1 MHLDPALTIA
11 GVLLL
16 GVGCQWLAWRIK
28 LPAIL
33 PLLFSGLALGPLL
46 GILQPQAALG
56 DLFFP
61 LISLSVAI
69 ILFEGALTLAW
80 DDVRHVMGPVRN
92 LLTIG
97 ALVSWFG
104 GAAAAHYITGLRW
117 ELALLFGALIIVT
130 GPTVIAPLLRNVR
143 PNHSVASVLRW
154 EGILIDAIGATV
166 AVLVF
171 EAIVARTDASIGS
184 GLLAFLW
191 IVGVG
196 SVLGLG
202 GGFALATALRR
213 YWIPDYLRDVV
224 ILAFVLGIFALSN
237 TLAHESGLTAV
248 TIMGVFLANGGL
260 KQLHE
265 VLYFKEKLSILLI
278 SVLFILLAANVTR
291 ADLALLDWRSLLLL
305 LVVMFVLRP
314 LGVALST
321 LRSTLNCNER
331 IFLGWIA
338 PRGIVAASV
347 SSLFAFSLVDRGVE
361 DARIIAP
368 LIFLIIVGTVLAQG
382 LTAKPLARALGVS
395 EADPQGILLMGANSF
410 ACELAHALQRAG
422 VLVRLVDSNR
432 RSVTEARLQG
442 LDAVTANMLS
452 DYADR
457 DLDLGGLG
465 RLLALTA
472 NDEANTLACRHFVD
486 EFGSSHVYQL
496 PPDLS
501 PRSGDGPNQPRLG
514 RLLFAPDA
522 TYAHLAARLADSAV
536 VKTTQLTDKYTWADF
551 QREQGP
557 CVLPLLAINGGRITV
572 ASTERPFKPLAGSQV
587 ITLGA
592 CLKPGDPTAP
602 TAPTAPATSS

>member
-1 MHLDPALTIA
+1 
-11 GVLLL
+11 
-16 GVGCQWLAWRIK
+16 
-28 LPAIL
+28 
-33 PLLFSGLALGPLL
+33 
-46 GILQPQAALG
+46 
-56 DLFFP
+56 
-61 LISLSVAI
+61 
-69 ILFEGALTLAW
+69 
-80 DDVRHVMGPVRN
+80 MGPVRN
-92 LLTIG
+92 LLTVG

-104 GAAAAHYITGLRW
+104 GAAAAHYLVGLRW

-143 PNHSVASVLRW
+143 PNHNVASVLRW

-171 EAIVARTDASIGS
+171 EAIVARTDPSLGP

-196 SVLGLG
+196 SVLGLAA
-202 GGFALATALRR
+202 GFALAQALRR
-213 YWIPDYLRDVV
+213 YWIPDYLRDIV
-224 ILAFVLGIFALSN
+224 ILALVLAIFALSN

-248 TIMGVFLANGGL
+248 TVMGVYLANAGL

-265 VLYFKEKLSILLI
+265 VLYFKEKLSVLLI

-314 LGVALST
+314 VGVLLST
-321 LRSTLNCNER
+321 LRSNLNRNER

-347 SSLFAFSLVDRGVE
+347 SSLFAFTLVDRGVA
-361 DARIIAP
+361 DAAIIAP
-368 LIFLIIVGTVLAQG
+368 LIFLVIVGTVLAQG

-395 EADPQGILLMGANSF
+395 EADPQGLLLMGANPF
-410 ACELAHALQRAG
+410 ACELARALQRAG
-422 VLVRLVDSNR
+422 VTVRLVDSNR
-432 RSVTEARLQG
+432 RSVMQARLQG
-442 LDAVTANMLS
+442 LDAVAGNMLS
-452 DYADR
+452 EYVDD
-457 DLDLGGLG
+457 DLDLGGMG

-496 PPDLS
+496 TPDLS

-514 RLLFAPDA
+514 RLLFAPTA
-522 TYAHLAARLADSAV
+522 TYAHLAEQLAQGAAV
-536 VKTTQLTDKYTWADF
+536 KATQLTDKYTWEDL
-551 QREQGP
+551 QRSQGS
-557 CVLPLLAINGGRITV
+557 CVLPLLAVTGRTITV
-572 ASTERPFKPLAGSQV
+572 ATTDRPFKPPAGSQV

-592 CLKPGDPTAP
+592 CTK
-602 TAPTAPATSS
+602 